1 MDDDEENNMK
11 NLKVF
16 TGLGLLSAVALTAT
30 ACGSNN
36 NNSNATKQATN
47 FKQAVPTKTAKKG
60 GKVNVAIE
68 TDTPFTGIFSNE
80 LSISAIDSEVM
91 QYGGESLFATD
102 DEYRYTN
109 DGAASIKIDQN
120 AKTATIKL
128 KNNVK
133 WSDGQPVVA
142 KDIEFAYL
150 HMRCLQIRMHNLK
163 IILQA

>member
-1 MDDDEENNMK
+1 MK

-16 TGLGLLSAVALTAT
+16 TGLGLLS
-30 ACGSNN
+30 
-36 NNSNATKQATN
+36 
-47 FKQAVPTKTAKKG
+47 AKKG

-80 LSISAIDSEVM
+80 LSTSAIDSEVM